1 MNSRPLI
8 VAVLLS
14 SALAGCGKQT
24 LIAGIFFQTP
34 KVSYTDPAHPEVQI
48 PLGPYNLLTGFAGS
62 IDTSDPTKLQDA
74 KVVGISGAKAAV
86 VFHSCRD
93 AADKAACLA
102 TDTGGL
108 DRVLSL
114 KDQTNGIYTLTNL
127 DEPNLTFEAGVH
139 YTLVLE
145 VPSEDGKDAEAFGA
159 RFVPAPAPV
168 VTELKDKTAT
178 KHQALGQG
186 MTLTREEALVNG
198 ERLPAFVVVAKVDPN
213 NPQSVPEITWTSLD
227 YKNPKVLV
235 QLALSDQPYRKTSY
249 AVDGSA
255 FASPGTYVVALLT
268 IAEGKASAN
277 AFIGSTALAGS
288 GDAGLVQVP

>member
-8 VAVLLS
+8 AAALLS

-34 KVSYTDPAHPEVQI
+34 LVTYTDPAHPDVHV

-62 IDTSDPTKLQDA
+62 IDTSDPTKLKDA

-93 AADKAACLA
+93 AADKAKCVA

-114 KDQTNGIYTLTNL
+114 KDESNGIYALTNL
-127 DEPNLTFEAGVH
+127 DEPNLTFETGVH
-139 YTLVLE
+139 YTLVLA
-145 VPSEDGKDAEAFGA
+145 VPTEDGKDTEAFGA

-186 MTLTREEALVNG
+186 MTLTREDPPVNG
-198 ERLPAFVVVAKVDPN
+198 ELLPAFVVVAKVDPN
-213 NPQSVPEITWTSLD
+213 NPQSLPEITWTSLD
-227 YKNPKVLV
+227 YKDPKVLV
-235 QLALSDQPYRKTSY
+235 QLALSDQPYRKGSFTV
-249 AVDGSA
+249 ADSA
-255 FASPGTYVVALLT
+255 FASPGTYVVAMLT
-268 IAEGKASAN
+268 IAEGKASSN